1 MLGISMPGVS
11 KLMSKRLVLVMPLL
25 LSFGGYFSSCA
36 FGQSSKP
43 EVGVGVNVSTLG
55 VGIQGAVSV
64 TSHSNIRAGL
74 NAFNFDHGFAK
85 DGINYDGQLKL
96 RSAQV
101 TYDQFL
107 IGGFHIS
114 PGVLIYDGN
123 RVNATASVPAGQP
136 FTLGGTNFYS
146 SQATP
151 VSGSGALSAA
161 KVAPMILLGFGN
173 LLPRSERHFGLSFEV
188 GVVYQGSPRATLNL
202 AGSAC
207 LVSPAIGCANTAT
220 DPNVQTRLLDEQTK
234 LNSDLIPFKFYPVVS
249 LGFSY
254 KF

>member
-1 MLGISMPGVS
+1 MLVVTLPGVS
-11 KLMSKRLVLVMPLL
+11 NMMSKRLVLVMPLL
-25 LSFGGYFSSCA
+25 LSFSGYFSSRA
-36 FGQSSKP
+36 FGQSFKP
-43 EVGVGVNVSTLG
+43 ELGVGVNVSTLG

-74 NAFNFDHGFAK
+74 NAFNFDHSFAK
-85 DGINYDGQLKL
+85 DGIDYNGQLKL
-96 RSAQV
+96 RSAQI

-107 IGGFHIS
+107 IGSFHIS

-123 RVNATASVPAGQP
+123 RVNASASVPAGQQ

-146 SQATP
+146 SQANP
-151 VSGSGALSAA
+151 VSGSGT
-161 KVAPMILLGFGN
+161 
-173 LLPRSERHFGLSFEV
+173 
-188 GVVYQGSPRATLNL
+188 PRANLNL

-207 LVSPAIGCANTAT
+207 LISPAIGCASTAT
-220 DPNVQTRLLDEQTK
+220 DSNVQTSLLSEQTK
-234 LNSDLIPFKFYPVVS
+234 LNSSLAPFKFYPVVS

>member
-1 MLGISMPGVS
+1 M
-11 KLMSKRLVLVMPLL
+11 MSKRLVLVMPLL
-25 LSFGGYFSSCA
+25 LSFSGYFSSRA
-36 FGQSSKP
+36 FGQSFKP
-43 EVGVGVNVSTLG
+43 ELGVGVNVSTLG

-74 NAFNFDHGFAK
+74 NAFNFDHSFAK
-85 DGINYDGQLKL
+85 DGIDYNGQLKL
-96 RSAQV
+96 RSAQI

-107 IGGFHIS
+107 IGSFHIS

-123 RVNATASVPAGQP
+123 RVNASASVPAGQQ

-146 SQATP
+146 SQANP
-151 VSGSGALSAA
+151 VSGSGTLSAA

-173 LLPRSERHFGLSFEV
+173 LLPRSEKHFGLSFEV
-188 GVVYQGSPRATLNL
+188 GVVYQGSPRANLNL

-207 LVSPAIGCANTAT
+207 LISPAIGCASTAT
-220 DPNVQTRLLDEQTK
+220 DSNVQTSLLSEQTK
-234 LNSDLIPFKFYPVVS
+234 LNSSLAPFKFYPVVS
-249 LGFSY
+249 MGFSY